1 MHTLLDKHK
10 VDRLHPK
17 ASALQAKDW
26 KHGYNGL
33 DHAAINYHNLHG
45 YWATVAMRLSC
56 ALKTETKRLH
66 LYFEPGELVSL
77 AELLKQKT
85 DLRGLLVYGMSCLH
99 MLICAYCIHKGGK
112 RFPNSTGCPSWHM
125 Q

>member
-1 MHTLLDKHK
+1 MHTLLDKPK
-10 VDRLHPK
+10 DDRLHLK

-26 KHGYNGL
+26 NYGYNGL
-33 DHAAINYHNLHG
+33 ANADINYHNLHG

-56 ALKTETKRLH
+56 ALKTEKKKLN
-66 LYFEPGELVSL
+66 LYFEPGELVCL

-85 DLRGLLVYGMSCLH
+85 DLRGLLVYGMSCSH
-99 MLICAYCIHKGGK
+99 MHPRHCVPKGG
-112 RFPNSTGCPSWHM
+112 RRLPNSIDCPWTHM